1 MENRGGTI
9 GLTDA
14 QVQEAPRGTPAI
26 QFAHRGFVTCV
37 FAAVMTQAFLKKKK
51 RKKLTTMAN
60 CILASQL
67 TKDTI

>member
-9 GLTDA
+9 GLTDV

-51 RKKLTTMAN
+51 KEEIN
-60 CILASQL
+60 HHG
-67 TKDTI
+67 